1 MLQKTISNLSQ
12 QIAYIQINNNAG
24 LVKERDELLIEYQQL
39 IEKVKALEENLGNS
53 KSVNLEKQEQVEGMH
68 QVIIELEQQI
78 VHANS
83 ELEKQKNQASIV
95 QQQLEQ
101 QLNEQQQKASDKA
114 SSKHFL
120 SRILHVFKNKKLKC

>member
-1 MLQKTISNLSQ
+1 
-12 QIAYIQINNNAG
+12 
-24 LVKERDELLIEYQQL
+24 
-39 IEKVKALEENLGNS
+39 
-53 KSVNLEKQEQVEGMH
+53 MH

-120 SRILHVFKNKKLKC
+120 SRILQVFKNKKLKC